1 MMKRVLLTG
10 WIMFISLAVSAQ
22 DFVTRFLDKRE
33 PDAHLICVSV
43 SPKMMQE
50 VLKIDV
56 VEENNDL
63 LNMISNL
70 KSMQMLTSEVEG
82 AKYFKE
88 ALGILDKN
96 SERFKIF
103 GSYDG
108 NSENYRTMVRKRKN
122 EIVELVMLVNDNNKF
137 VVINFTGNMNDKFIS
152 RVVDSMK
159 IKRS

>member
-1 MMKRVLLTG
+1 
-10 WIMFISLAVSAQ
+10 MFISLAVSAQ

-50 VLKIDV
+50 VLKID
-56 VEENNDL
+56 L
-63 LNMISNL
+63 LDMISNL

-108 NSENYRTMVRKRKN
+108 NSENYRIMVRKRKN